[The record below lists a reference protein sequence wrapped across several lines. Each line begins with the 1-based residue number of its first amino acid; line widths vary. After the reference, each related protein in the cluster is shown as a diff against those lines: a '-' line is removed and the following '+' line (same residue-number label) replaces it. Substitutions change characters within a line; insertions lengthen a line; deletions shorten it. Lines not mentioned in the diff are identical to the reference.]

1 MDIID
6 EPSAQRRWGMEP
18 IMTMEDRPTLTRTAL
33 RRWLPL
39 FTRRA
44 PHLVSAYVV
53 PGRVPARSRE
63 AMMLGVTSVNRCR
76 ACARVHERWA
86 RATGLPVGDPLGFT
100 PDEAAAY
107 TYGQALALDGPGAA
121 TPPATLSSR
130 HRRELEAAGALM
142 QLANLA
148 GNRFLPERGAGAPV
162 QLGDAV
168 TARLYDLAMR
178 LADRAG
184 LRRARERIVA
194 GADGDVLEIGIGTGL
209 NLRAYAADASLHA
222 IDPSEH
228 ALDVA
233 ARRAKRLG
241 RPVTLIAGDAAMLP
255 YPDDSFD
262 TVIGTFVLC
271 SVGDVGSTLREAR
284 RVLRPG
290 GTARFLEHARSD
302 HRRIARLQTRLAP
315 GWSRA
320 SGGCRLD
327 HDVRSAIAAAGLDI
341 LAERSRAGGVLV
353 EVVAGVP

>member
-1 MDIID
+1 
-6 EPSAQRRWGMEP
+6 
-18 IMTMEDRPTLTRTAL
+18 MTADGRPTLTRTAL

-39 FTRRA
+39 LAQRT
-44 PHLVSAYVV
+44 PDLVSAYVV
-53 PGRVPARSRE
+53 PGRVPARTRE
-63 AMMLGVTSVNRCR
+63 ATMLGVTSVNQCR

-86 RATGLPVGDPLGFT
+86 RAAGLPVGDPLGFARE
-100 PDEAAAY
+100 EAAAY
-107 TYGQALALDGPGAA
+107 AYGQALALDGPRAT
-121 TPPATLSSR
+121 TPPAGLSRR
-130 HRRELEAAGALM
+130 HRRELEAAGVLM
-142 QLANLA
+142 QLANLT
-148 GNRFLPERGAGAPV
+148 GNRFLPERETGAPV
-162 QLGDAV
+162 QLGDTL

-194 GADGDVLEIGIGTGL
+194 GAGGDVLEIGIGTGL
-209 NLRAYAADASLHA
+209 NLPVYAAEASLHA

-228 ALDVA
+228 ALAVA
-233 ARRAKRLG
+233 AWRADRLG

-290 GTARFLEHARSD
+290 GTVRFLEHARSD
-302 HRRIARLQTRLAP
+302 HRRIARVQTRLAP

-327 HDVRSAIAAAGLDI
+327 HDVRSAIAAAGLEIVTD
-341 LAERSRAGGVLV
+341 RSRAGGVLV
-353 EVVAGVP
+353 EVVAAVP